1 MKLIILNYLFNYIW
15 FDLKLLQMKFL
26 TTLFLFFILFTG
38 NWETNFENA
47 KKTAKEDH
55 KLILLNFSG
64 SDWCG
69 PCILFRK
76 SYLDTDVFS
85 KMADENL
92 VLVNAD
98 FPRKKKN
105 KLSDDIIKQ
114 NNLLAEAYNK
124 EGSFPFTL
132 LLTAEGKVLK
142 TWRGKP
148 DVSVE
153 DFTNEIKTICLKN
166 K

>member
-1 MKLIILNYLFNYIW
+1 MKLI
-15 FDLKLLQMKFL
+15 M
-26 TTLFLFFILFTG
+26 LFLLFTIPVQ
-38 NWETNFENA
+38 WEPNFDNA
-47 KKTAKEDH
+47 KKTAKEKH
-55 KLILLNFSG
+55 ELILLNFSG

-69 PCILFRK
+69 PCILLRK
-76 SYLDTDVFS
+76 DYIESEVFTT
-85 KMADENL
+85 MAKDHL

-105 KLSDDIIKQ
+105 IPAPEVVKR
-114 NNLLAEAYNK
+114 NEALAEQYNK

-132 LLTAEGKVLK
+132 LLNADGKVLK

-148 DVSVE
+148 
-153 DFTNEIKTICLKN
+153 EISPEEWTAQIKAVCEAN